1 MLHRRLPTQ
10 VLIQPRTRPKPNQ
23 LITIDPPVRDEY
35 FMRFILRHK
44 SWRLLP
50 PDQQAAV
57 LAEGANQLETWASQ
71 MREEAE
77 TIAMP

>member
-1 MLHRRLPTQ
+1 MIHIP
-10 VLIQPRTRPKPNQ
+10 PRTRPKANR
-23 LITIDPPVRDEY
+23 LITIDQPVRDEY
-35 FMRFILRHK
+35 FMRFVLRHK

-50 PDQQAAV
+50 PDQRAAV
-57 LAEGANQLETWASQ
+57 LAESANQLETWASQ

>member
-1 MLHRRLPTQ
+1 MIHLR
-10 VLIQPRTRPKPNQ
+10 PRTRPKANR
-23 LITIDPPVRDEY
+23 LITIDQPVRDDY
-35 FMRFILRHK
+35 FMRFVLRHK
-44 SWRLLP
+44 SWRLLL